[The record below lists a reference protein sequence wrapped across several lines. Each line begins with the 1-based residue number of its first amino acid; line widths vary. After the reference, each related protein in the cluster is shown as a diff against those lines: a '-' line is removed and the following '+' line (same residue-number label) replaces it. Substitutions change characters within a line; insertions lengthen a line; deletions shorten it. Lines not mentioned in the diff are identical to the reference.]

1 MKKLIFLT
9 ISAIIATTVAV
20 FNVTPIKDT
29 KTADV
34 KTVEVV
40 EQVKPIVKAEEVSI
54 IQPVEQV
61 TIEEPKI
68 ITEEEKQQYIQ
79 KKYQENYNYFFK
91 QSINLQ
97 VWFGYYFY
105 VYPDKFIYDVID
117 VNIEKIKQHFID
129 ITQETPYELVL
140 ERAKSL
146 VL

>member
-1 MKKLIFLT
+1 MKKLLFITLSLLT
-9 ISAIIATTVAV
+9 ATIIVTANNAT
-20 FNVTPIKDT
+20 IKDT
-29 KTADV
+29 KTSEV
-34 KTVEVV
+34 KTVEIV
-40 EQVKPIVKAEEVSI
+40 EQIKPIVETEEASI
-54 IQPVEQV
+54 IQPIEQV

-68 ITEEEKQQYIQ
+68 VTEEEKQLYIQ

-140 ERAKSL
+140 ERAQTL